1 MPCDAGTDDP
11 EELRLLP
18 GIALILGSEGQGL
31 SDTTLASCKTVSIP
45 MHGMESLNVASA
57 GSILMWAVR
66 SAQQTL
72 RQDID

>member
-1 MPCDAGTDDP
+1 M
-11 EELRLLP
+11 EELRSLP

-31 SDTTLASCKTVSIP
+31 SDATLASCRRVSIP

-66 SAQQTL
+66 PPQQPSRL
-72 RQDID
+72 NMA